1 MARDLSAWQKGI
13 SSPGKNDKRESSQKV
28 GLKKKKDLEVLEKE
42 RTKSQ
47 PSKTPQNGKVNKRI
61 FEEKTSKE

>member
-1 MARDLSAWQKGI
+1 MARNLSAWQEGI
-13 SSPGKNDKRESSQKV
+13 SSPGKNDKKENSQKV
-28 GLKKKKDLEVLEKE
+28 GLKKKDLEVLEKA

-47 PSKTPQNGKVNKRI
+47 PTKTPQNEKVSKRI